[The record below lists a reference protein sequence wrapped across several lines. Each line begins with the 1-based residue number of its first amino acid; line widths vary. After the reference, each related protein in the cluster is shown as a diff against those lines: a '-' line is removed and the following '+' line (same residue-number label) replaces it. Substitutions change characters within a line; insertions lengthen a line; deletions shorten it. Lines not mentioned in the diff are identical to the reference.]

1 MVSISLSDENTK
13 ILVMQQQ
20 QHLIKSKI
28 IEEWPLSPKWQSN
41 LSITKKKIRP
51 PRPFVRTAMVS
62 ITFYGEY
69 LIILEL

>member
-28 IEEWPLSPKWQSN
+28 IEE
-41 LSITKKKIRP
+41 
-51 PRPFVRTAMVS
+51 
-62 ITFYGEY
+62 
-69 LIILEL
+69 